1 MIDSRVESQP
11 KTKRQP
17 FNPQEFDAIS
27 RDLQRF
33 TLEWL
38 TDEEK
43 GDWLAALPEPFA
55 PAIRL
60 AGRVLVPFFGSLHEC
75 DPL

>member
-1 MIDSRVESQP
+1 VIGLVIE
-11 KTKRQP
+11 KRLKGG
-17 FNPQEFDAIS
+17 
-27 RDLQRF
+27 RLQRF

-60 AGRVLVPFFGSLHEC
+60 AGRVPVPFFRSLHEC